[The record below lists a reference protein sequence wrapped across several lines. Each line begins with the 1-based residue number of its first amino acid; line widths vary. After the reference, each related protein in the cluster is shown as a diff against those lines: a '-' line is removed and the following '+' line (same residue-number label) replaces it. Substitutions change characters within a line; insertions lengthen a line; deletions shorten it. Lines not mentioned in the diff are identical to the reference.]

1 LASANQTNSGSNLVM
16 PENRLNNEH
25 EEISYE
31 NLRLKKILEKS
42 SGVLSGEDIDANL
55 KND

>member
-1 LASANQTNSGSNLVM
+1 MPEL

-31 NLRLKKILEKS
+31 NFRLKKILEKS